1 MATIRLATAA
11 AVRSFQSL
19 SQFLSATHNSD
30 EPHYDLARLIDISA
44 LEDEIGR
51 LRVWSGNL
59 GALQKGHSSLDYRLR
74 DSPLLASNALK
85 LLMELECNLN
95 ESIAVI
101 SGQRLPYE
109 QQTGSLSQ
117 EEDED
122 DGFYSED
129 EDDSSE
135 PDAPKTE
142 LEQRYLDIVDIID
155 NLYKL
160 SVRVRQPTLRTRSLK
175 AASYRPKDPETGVDI
190 LEQYATFDLQ
200 HTKELVKQLR
210 APHTK
215 DVDVDDDVVV
225 ERLGRAITLRR
236 RQFKYWRRRTDPCLF
251 LSYVLTMCQIAK
263 NWGTLVYSMI

>member
-11 AVRSFQSL
+11 AVRSFQDL
-19 SQFLSATHNSD
+19 SQIVSTTPSNGTPNY
-30 EPHYDLARLIDISA
+30 ELARLIDIGA

-51 LRVWSGNL
+51 FRVWSGNL
-59 GALQKGHSSLDYRLR
+59 GALQKGHSSADYRLR

-85 LLMELECNLN
+85 LLKELDDNLT

-109 QQTGSLSQ
+109 QQVDSLSQ
-117 EEDED
+117 EGDED

-129 EDDSSE
+129 EDDSSQ
-135 PDAPKTE
+135 PGAPKTE
-142 LEQRYLDIVDIID
+142 LEQRFRDIVDIID

-160 SVRVRQPTLRTRSLK
+160 SVRIRQPTLRTRSLK
-175 AASYRPKDPETGVDI
+175 AASYQPKDKETGVDI
-190 LEQYATFDLQ
+190 LEQYAVFDLQ

-215 DVDVDDDVVV
+215 EVSVEKDVVV

-236 RQFKYWRRRTDPCLF
+236 RQFKYWRRRTDPCPF
-251 LSYVLTMCQIAK
+251 LLYILTTRQIET
-263 NWGTLVYSMI
+263 NWGIPILGMM